1 MGPQGNDPVCPCS
14 MRNLGL
20 QPTNLW
26 TEESK
31 EKLNKALTEIF
42 SWENKDGTTK

>member
-1 MGPQGNDPVCPCS
+1 

-20 QPTNLW
+20 QPTNPW

-31 EKLNKALTEIF
+31 EKFKKVLGEIF